1 MICYLGMTYPIY
13 ECCNLGVQ
21 ARDITVQLRVLT
33 LKLSDLLALHW
44 CGGATGRRCCVG
56 GWPE

>member
-1 MICYLGMTYPIY
+1 MTYPIY
-13 ECCNLGVQ
+13 ECCDLGVQ